1 MLLKYGKNRV
11 VQLEDEEKEVV
22 YDQDIK
28 DDEFT
33 KNLKKTLEISVVKN
47 LGISKDEKRKM
58 L

>member
-1 MLLKYGKNRV
+1 LLLKYGKNRV